1 MPSAWLFTRAPVKAR
16 SVPFSRRMWNCSGVR
31 RERHSASLNS
41 TLREAAWLSFAT
53 AAALKGPAAGIS
65 GIVDLLCF
73 HYDANGRHQG
83 QRRPLGRDVAEDS
96 DFEPSASHRSFPE
109 TFRISVFV

>member
-1 MPSAWLFTRAPVKAR
+1 MPSAWLLTRAPVKAR

-73 HYDANGRHQG
+73 HYDADEREEV
-83 QRRPLGRDVAEDS
+83 QRCLFAGLPQRCRRRFGLRTICPGYK
-96 DFEPSASHRSFPE
+96 
-109 TFRISVFV
+109 